1 MRQKASSRVKE
12 FFMSSVVVVGAQWGD
27 EGKGKVVDL
36 LTQDADIVVRFQG
49 GNNAGHTVI
58 TGGQKYS
65 LHLIPSG
72 ILHPGK
78 RCFIANGVVL
88 DPAAFCKEI
97 DELGARGVVITPDNL
112 SVSLSTHLIMPYH
125 SALDQARESDRGD
138 AKIGTTGRG
147 IGPCYE
153 DKAARTGIRAA
164 DLADQPLLL
173 KKIRHNLVEKNALLS
188 LYKQPTFTVQQV
200 MDEIQES
207 GAKLLPF
214 LADIP
219 EQIAICRERQGNIL
233 FEGAQGSLLDIDHGT
248 YPFVTSSNTLS
259 GGASAGSGV
268 APWSLSR
275 IIGIVKAYTTR
286 VGSGPFPTELTDA
299 LGLYLRKQGVEF
311 GVTTGRPRRCGWF
324 DAVILRSSVR
334 LNGITEIALTKLDV
348 LSSLDELKICTAYKY
363 TGQTIFYPPQEENGL
378 DKVEPVYET
387 LPGWKE
393 NIAGVRRKEDLPAAT
408 RGYVHR
414 MEELLNIPV
423 KIISVG
429 PDREQTIFASI

>member
-1 MRQKASSRVKE
+1 
-12 FFMSSVVVVGAQWGD
+12 
-27 EGKGKVVDL
+27 
-36 LTQDADIVVRFQG
+36 
-49 GNNAGHTVI
+49 
-58 TGGQKYS
+58 
-65 LHLIPSG
+65 
-72 ILHPGK
+72 
-78 RCFIANGVVL
+78 VL

-97 DELGARGVVITPDNL
+97 DELGARGVAITPDNL

-138 AKIGTTGRG
+138 SKIGTTGRG

-153 DKAARTGIRAA
+153 DKVARIGIRAA

-188 LYKQPTFTVQQV
+188 LYKQPAFTVEQV
-200 MDEIQES
+200 MDEIQKS

-219 EQIAICRERQGNIL
+219 EQIAICRKQGGKIL

-248 YPFVTSSNTLS
+248 YPFVTSSNTVS

-299 LGLYLRKQGVEF
+299 LGLYLREQGVEF

-334 LNGITEIALTKLDV
+334 LSGITEIALTKLDV

-363 TGQTIFYPPQEENGL
+363 KGQTIFYPPQEENGL

-393 NIAGVRRKEDLPAAT
+393 NIAGAHREEDLPAAA

-414 MEELLNIPV
+414 MEELLDIPV

-429 PDREQTIFASI
+429 PDREQTIFR